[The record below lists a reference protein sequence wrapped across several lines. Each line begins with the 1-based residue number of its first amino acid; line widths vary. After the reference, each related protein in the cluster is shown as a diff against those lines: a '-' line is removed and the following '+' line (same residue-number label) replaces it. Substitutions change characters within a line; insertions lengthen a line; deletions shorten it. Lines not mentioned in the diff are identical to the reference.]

1 MKSLGLL
8 FFYASALFLVSFLLL
23 DFEVLLTAELA
34 NQTEIE
40 IPENVLLDMLE
51 EMQYWNKF
59 SILFTFLILSI
70 KCFLMALVLYA
81 GLFFA
86 NKHQGIKLGSL
97 FTIVVYAESI
107 IVLGGMVKV
116 ILGSASNLTYSE
128 FSLFAPLS
136 LLSILDISSV
146 QPIWYYPLQLLNV
159 FEVLYCILL
168 VYFFSQELDF
178 KKSESSKVVMGSY
191 AFSMSFWMVLILFLT
206 LNFT

>member
-8 FFYASALFLVSFLLL
+8 IFYASALFLVSFLLL
-23 DFEVLLTAELA
+23 DFEALLTSELA
-34 NQTEIE
+34 NQNEIE
-40 IPENVLLDMLE
+40 IPENVLLDILE
-51 EMQYWNKF
+51 DMRYWNKF
-59 SILFTFLILSI
+59 SVLLTFLILTI

-86 NKHQGIKLGSL
+86 NKHHGVKLGSL
-97 FTIVVYAESI
+97 FTISVYAESI
-107 IVLGGMVKV
+107 IVLGGMLKV
-116 ILGSASNLTYSE
+116 ILGAASDLTYSE

-136 LLSILDISSV
+136 VLSMLDISSV

-159 FEVLYCILL
+159 FEVIYCLL
-168 VYFFSQELDF
+168 LIYFLSQELDF
-178 KKSESSKVVMGSY
+178 KKSESSKVVIGSY

>member
-1 MKSLGLL
+1 MRVFLLLL
-8 FFYASALFLVSFLLL
+8 FYSICLFTVSYILL
-23 DFEVLLTAELA
+23 DFESMLTAELA
-34 NQTEIE
+34 NQSEIE

-51 EMQYWNKF
+51 DMRYWNKF
-59 SILFTFLILSI
+59 SVLFTLLVLAI
-70 KCFLMALVLYA
+70 KCFLMALILYA

-97 FTIVVYAESI
+97 FMVAVYAESI
-107 IVLGGMVKV
+107 IVVGGMLKV
-116 ILGSASNLTYSE
+116 ILGAASDLTYSE

-136 LLSILDISSV
+136 VLSMLDISSV

-168 VYFFSQELDF
+168 IYFLSQELDF
-178 KKSESSKVVMGSY
+178 KKAESSKVVLGSY
-191 AFSMSFWMVLILFLT
+191 AFSMSFWVILILFLT

>member
-1 MKSLGLL
+1 MKSWGLL
-8 FFYASALFLVSFLLL
+8 FFYASGLFLVSFLLL
-23 DFEVLLTAELA
+23 DFEALLTAELA
-34 NQTEIE
+34 NHMEIE
-40 IPENVLLDMLE
+40 IPENALLDMLK

-59 SILFTFLILSI
+59 SVLFTFLILTI

-86 NKHQGIKLGSL
+86 NKHQGTKLGTL
-97 FTIVVYAESI
+97 FKIAVYAESI
-107 IVLGGMVKV
+107 IVFGGMLKV
-116 ILGSASNLTYSE
+116 ILGAASDLTYSE

-136 LLSILDISSV
+136 VLSVLDISSV

-159 FEVLYCILL
+159 FEVIYCLL
-168 VYFFSQELDF
+168 LIYFLSQELDF

>member
-23 DFEVLLTAELA
+23 DFEALLTAELA

-40 IPENVLLDMLE
+40 IPENVLLDILE
-51 EMQYWNKF
+51 DMRHWNKF
-59 SILFTFLILSI
+59 SVLLTFLILTI

-86 NKHQGIKLGSL
+86 NKHQGVKLVSL
-97 FTIVVYAESI
+97 FAIAVYAESI
-107 IVLGGMVKV
+107 IVLGGMLKV
-116 ILGSASNLTYSE
+116 ILGAASDLTYSE

-136 LLSILDISSV
+136 VLSVLDISSV

-159 FEVLYCILL
+159 FEVIYCLL
-168 VYFFSQELDF
+168 LIYFLSQELDF

>member
-1 MKSLGLL
+1 MKSFGLL
-8 FFYASALFLVSFLLL
+8 IFYASALFLVSFLLL
-23 DFEVLLTAELA
+23 DFEALLTTELA
-34 NQTEIE
+34 NQIEIE
-40 IPENVLLDMLE
+40 IPENVLLDILE

-86 NKHQGIKLGSL
+86 NKHQGVKLGSL
-97 FTIVVYAESI
+97 FTISVYAESI
-107 IVLGGMVKV
+107 IVLGGMLKV
-116 ILGSASNLTYSE
+116 ILGAASDLTYSE

-136 LLSILDISSV
+136 VLSILDISSV
-146 QPIWYYPLQLLNV
+146 QPIWYYPLQMLNV
-159 FEVLYCILL
+159 FEVIYCLL
-168 VYFFSQELDF
+168 LIYFLSQELDF
-178 KKSESSKVVMGSY
+178 KKSESSKVVIGSY

>member
-8 FFYASALFLVSFLLL
+8 LFYASALFLVSFLLL

-107 IVLGGMVKV
+107 IVLGGMLKV

>member
-1 MKSLGLL
+1 MKSFGLL
-8 FFYASALFLVSFLLL
+8 FFYASGLFLISFLLL
-23 DFEVLLTAELA
+23 DIEELFTAELA

-51 EMQYWNKF
+51 DMRYWNKF
-59 SILFTFLILSI
+59 SVLFTLLVLAI
-70 KCFLMALVLYA
+70 KCFLMALILYA

-97 FTIVVYAESI
+97 FMVAVYAESI
-107 IVLGGMVKV
+107 IVVGGMLKV
-116 ILGSASNLTYSE
+116 ILGAASDLTYSE

-136 LLSILDISSV
+136 VLSMLDISSV

-159 FEVLYCILL
+159 FEVLYCLL
-168 VYFFSQELDF
+168 LIYFLSQELNF
-178 KKSESSKVVMGSY
+178 KITESSKVVFGSY
-191 AFSMSFWMVLILFLT
+191 AFSMSFWVILILFLT

>member
-8 FFYASALFLVSFLLL
+8 LFYASALFLVSFLLL
-23 DFEVLLTAELA
+23 DFEALLTTELA

-51 EMQYWNKF
+51 DMRYWNKF
-59 SILFTFLILSI
+59 SVLFTFLILTT

-86 NKHQGIKLGSL
+86 NKHKGIKLGTL
-97 FTIVVYAESI
+97 FTIAVYAESI
-107 IVLGGMVKV
+107 IVLGGMLKV
-116 ILGSASNLTYSE
+116 LIGVLSDLTYSE

-136 LLSILDISSV
+136 VLSVLDISSV

-159 FEVLYCILL
+159 FEILYCLL
-168 VYFFSQELDF
+168 LIYFFSQELDF
-178 KKSESSKVVMGSY
+178 KKSDSSKLVMGSY

-206 LNFT
+206 LNFA

>member
-1 MKSLGLL
+1 MRVFLLLL
-8 FFYASALFLVSFLLL
+8 FYSICLFTVSYILL
-23 DFEVLLTAELA
+23 DFESMLTEDLA
-34 NQTEIE
+34 NQAEIE
-40 IPENVLLDMLE
+40 FPENVLLDMLE

-59 SILFTFLILSI
+59 SVLFTFLILTI

-86 NKHQGIKLGSL
+86 NKHKDIKLGTL
-97 FTIVVYAESI
+97 FTIAVYAESI
-107 IVLGGMVKV
+107 IVLGGMLKV
-116 ILGSASNLTYSE
+116 ILGAASNLTYSE

-136 LLSILDISSV
+136 VLSMLDISSV
-146 QPIWYYPLQLLNV
+146 QPIWYYPLQLLNI

-168 VYFFSQELDF
+168 VYFFSEELDF
-178 KKSESSKVVMGSY
+178 KKSESSKVVMSSY

>member
-1 MKSLGLL
+1 MKSFGLL
-8 FFYASALFLVSFLLL
+8 IFYASALFLVSFFLL
-23 DFEVLLTAELA
+23 DFEALLTAELA
-34 NQTEIE
+34 NQIEIE

-59 SILFTFLILSI
+59 SVLFTFLILTI

-86 NKHQGIKLGSL
+86 NKHQGVKLGSL
-97 FTIVVYAESI
+97 FAIAVYAESI
-107 IVLGGMVKV
+107 IVLGGMLKV
-116 ILGSASNLTYSE
+116 ILGAASDLTYSE

-136 LLSILDISSV
+136 VLSMLDISSV

-159 FEVLYCILL
+159 FEVIYCLLL
-168 VYFFSQELDF
+168 VYFLSQELDF
-178 KKSESSKVVMGSY
+178 KKSVSSKVVLGSY

>member
-1 MKSLGLL
+1 MKILGILGFYSLC
-8 FFYASALFLVSFLLL
+8 LFLVSFILL
-23 DFEVLLTAELA
+23 DFESLLTAELA
-34 NQTEIE
+34 GQQEIE

-59 SILFTFLILSI
+59 SVLFTFLILTI

-86 NKHQGIKLGSL
+86 NKHQGVKLGSL
-97 FTIVVYAESI
+97 FTIAVYAESI
-107 IVLGGMVKV
+107 IVLGGMLKV
-116 ILGSASNLTYSE
+116 FLGAMSGLTYSE

-136 LLSILDISSV
+136 VLSLLDISSI

-159 FEVLYCILL
+159 FEVIYCLL
-168 VYFFSQELDF
+168 LIYFLSQELDF

>member
-8 FFYASALFLVSFLLL
+8 LFYASALFLVSFLLL
-23 DFEVLLTAELA
+23 DFEFLLRAELA
-34 NQTEIE
+34 NQIEIE

-51 EMQYWNKF
+51 DMRYWNKF
-59 SILFTFLILSI
+59 SVLFTFLILTI

-86 NKHQGIKLGSL
+86 NKHQGVKLGSL
-97 FTIVVYAESI
+97 FAIAVYAESI
-107 IVLGGMVKV
+107 IVLGGMLKV
-116 ILGSASNLTYSE
+116 ILGAASDLTYSE

-136 LLSILDISSV
+136 VLSVLDISSV

-159 FEVLYCILL
+159 FEVIYCLL
-168 VYFFSQELDF
+168 LIYFLSQELDF
-178 KKSESSKVVMGSY
+178 NKSESSKVVIGSY

>member
-8 FFYASALFLVSFLLL
+8 LFYASALFLVSFLLL
-23 DFEVLLTAELA
+23 DFEALLTAELA

-51 EMQYWNKF
+51 EMQYWNRF
-59 SILFTFLILSI
+59 SILFTYLILII

-81 GLFFA
+81 GLFFS
-86 NKHQGIKLGSL
+86 NKHQGVKLGSL
-97 FTIVVYAESI
+97 FTIAVYAESI
-107 IVLGGMVKV
+107 IVMGGMLKV
-116 ILGSASNLTYSE
+116 ILGAASDLTYSE

-136 LLSILDISSV
+136 VLSVLDISSV

-159 FEVLYCILL
+159 FEVIYCLL
-168 VYFFSQELDF
+168 LIYFLSQELDF